1 MFIQCPQCRTHNAI
15 SEDLL
20 RHQEELI
27 RCRHCQM
34 EFTITLKPSHPA
46 QTENTTE
53 PPQEA
58 PFKINLSPE
67 ELDRLA
73 AQDDHR
79 QAKQCAVARP
89 RPRGTWAWTLA
100 NLLLILGFCVQ
111 YSYFMRAPLSRHQA
125 LRPWLETLCQY
136 AHCRIPL
143 MRDLSRIKI
152 IARNISP
159 HPKLAGALT
168 VSVTLLNTAPFTQP
182 FPELELRFSKLDHKP
197 LARRRFTPRQ
207 YLPADIA
214 VDQGL
219 APQTPVAI
227 TLELVDPGQRAVN
240 YEFGLY

>member
-1 MFIQCPQCRTHNAI
+1 
-15 SEDLL
+15 LL
-20 RHQEELI
+20 RDQEEVI
-27 RCRHCQM
+27 HCRHCQL
-34 EFTITLKPSHPA
+34 EFTLSLTPRPPA
-46 QTENTTE
+46 TGENTTA
-53 PPQEA
+53 PKQEA
-58 PFKINLSPE
+58 PFKINLSPQ

-73 AQDDHR
+73 TQEGGR
-79 QAKQCAVARP
+79 QTGATAGRP
-89 RPRGTWAWTLA
+89 RPRGTWAWSLA

-197 LARRRFTPRQ
+197 LAWRRFTPRQ